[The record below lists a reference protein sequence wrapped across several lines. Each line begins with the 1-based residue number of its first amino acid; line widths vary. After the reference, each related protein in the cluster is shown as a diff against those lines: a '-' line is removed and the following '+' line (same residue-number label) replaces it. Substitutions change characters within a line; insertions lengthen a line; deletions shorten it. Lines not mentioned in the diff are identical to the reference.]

1 MRIMTL
7 LLLLV
12 SAASV
17 HAEVYKCYTASK
29 KVSYQPTPC
38 TGGSEKQNVI
48 EIEKQSPQQIE
59 EAQRQLNAV
68 ETERMQRDE
77 AAQLQ
82 HDKELEQQKLDA
94 AQREATAAR
103 QEAAAARR
111 DAEAA
116 RQSAEQ
122 ARQST
127 QYPMIITYPRYN
139 NYGRYNTDGNHHEY
153 DYRNNQSPVVTPDS
167 SPSSVPKSMSPYS
180 RSTK

>member
-12 SAASV
+12 SATSI

-29 KVSYQPTPC
+29 KISYQPTPC
-38 TGGSEKQNVI
+38 TRGSEKQNVI

-59 EAQRQLNAV
+59 DAQRQLNAV
-68 ETERMQRDE
+68 ETERMQRDQ

-82 HDKELEQQKLDA
+82 RDKELEQQKLDA

-139 NYGRYNTDGNHHEY
+139 NYGRYNNDGNHHHEY
-153 DYRNNQSPVVTPDS
+153 DYRNNQSPVVPPKI
-167 SPSSVPKSMSPYS
+167 SPFLAPEPMQLPK
-180 RSTK
+180 